1 MQQVGVNAKS
11 IKNKDPNTNIAL
23 MTNCNVPLSV
33 ASFLDV
39 IVPIHNADVMNTTQK
54 QWRTRMLYNA
64 YLPFNYSFIIDSH
77 VFPCDKTAAHD
88 ILSLFEKSGVDIS
101 FSNRVN
107 QYSLVSGGGVLSRW
121 SEGSFLFWKNCY
133 KIMILKNKVDDQ
145 GPMRLTVQSDWRKHY
160 KFKWLSSNWM
170 FASHGITEKGI
181 FSGPGRCYRSS
192 VIVTG
197 PVRWIHG
204 SESECPIMNGKNN
217 EIVNRPRC
225 YFKKGKCNTTGI
237 GIFPVFSEAQL
248 KKTVYPATIPK
259 LRWEICSAFS
269 KTSLFWEDKYY
280 HPPYN

>member
-1 MQQVGVNAKS
+1 
-11 IKNKDPNTNIAL
+11 

-39 IVPIHNADVMNTTQK
+39 IVPIHNEDVMNTTDK
-54 QWRTRMLYNA
+54 QWRTRVLCNA

-88 ILSLFEKSGVDIS
+88 LFVLFEQSGVDIS

-107 QYSLVSGGGVLSRW
+107 LKGYVSGGGVLSHW
-121 SEGSFLFWKNCY
+121 SEGSFQFWKSCY
-133 KIMILKNKVDDQ
+133 EIMIIKNKVDDQ
-145 GPMRLTVQSDWRKHY
+145 GPMKLAVQSDWKKHY

-181 FSGPGRCYRSS
+181 FAGQGRCYRSS

-204 SESECPIMNGKNN
+204 SESECRVMNGKNN
-217 EIVNRPRC
+217 EITNRPRC
-225 YFKKGKCNTTGI
+225 YFHKRNCNTTGI
-237 GIFPVFSEAQL
+237 GTFPVFSEAEL
-248 KKTVYPATIPK
+248 KKNAHPAEIPK
-259 LRWEICSAFS
+259 LLWEICSTFN
-269 KTSLFWEDKYY
+269 KTSLFWEDDYF
-280 HPPYN
+280 HPPYK